1 MGRGVSVKEHEYMY
15 IKELLSK
22 GSSAEEIAKKL
33 SRSPDTIRT
42 VDYSRDYEDFVKT
55 PTKELRKRRKKE
67 KEEQLQIKVDDIVA
81 AVNDETNEDDEEL
94 SFDDLRIRVSFELGE
109 TAKRA
114 IDGLLALVG
123 VKL

>member
-1 MGRGVSVKEHEYMY
+1 MY

-22 GSSAEEIAKKL
+22 GLSAEEIAKKL
-33 SRSPDTIRT
+33 GRSPDTIRT

-81 AVNDETNEDDEEL
+81 AANDESNEDNEE
-94 SFDDLRIRVSFELGE
+94 FGIDDLRVRVSFELGE